1 MVYPNC
7 PNGAQQFTCQDNNR
21 FIVFFFLEKSS
32 LLSFAFCRMKT
43 FNKTKDG
50 LTYDILKGLY

>member
-21 FIVFFFLEKSS
+21 FIVFFFKRKKFFIVIC
-32 LLSFAFCRMKT
+32 LLPNENFQ
-43 FNKTKDG
+43 
-50 LTYDILKGLY
+50 